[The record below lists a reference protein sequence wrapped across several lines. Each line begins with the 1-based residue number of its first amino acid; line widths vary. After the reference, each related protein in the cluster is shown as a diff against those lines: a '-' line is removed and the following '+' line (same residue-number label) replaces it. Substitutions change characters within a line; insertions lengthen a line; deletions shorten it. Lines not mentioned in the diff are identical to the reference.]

1 MAGTTTGQTTNSP
14 NNTLNPQLN
23 SYFEFY
29 AKQQLLAGFGLG
41 PNLRFL
47 RIARTNQKVS
57 DIAFRA
63 QLISTVTQICDL
75 YWDLVSA
82 YDNEQVGE
90 RSVAFATETLDTSRK
105 QLELQAIPEMDVLK
119 AEAELATRQ
128 QDLTVARTNLEL
140 QELYMKNA
148 ITRSLDDPVLQEMP
162 VVPVDHIGA
171 RSSRIL
177 EPVQEMIADA
187 LKNRTELQE
196 SSLDLQ
202 NSELSRKTAR
212 NALLPSLSVYGF
224 YAGTGYAGTANP
236 LDSTGDQCAGG
247 LSGAVDNAF
256 NYSSPEYQVGFQLN
270 VPLRNR
276 IAKAD
281 QYRTELEYRQSQ
293 VYLEELKKRIR
304 IEVRNAR
311 LLWSRGPAAW
321 MRRARPAT
329 WRRGR
334 SISCSRSRNWARDRI
349 SRRFQP
355 STIWPWPSPRW
366 WPRRPITKRR
376 ASKCGAPPAPCL
388 RSTASRLPM
397 QKPASWRRTIPAK
410 QERIRVL
417 VADDQPHILEAVE
430 LLLAPHGIDVDCV
443 RSPQLLMEALGQRD
457 YDVLLIDLNYT
468 RDTTSGQEGLD
479 LLARIQEYDSRLPVI
494 VMTAWGNIGLAVESI
509 KRGAR
514 DFIQKPWE
522 NERLLSLIRVH
533 AELRQALRR
542 ARQLELENRLL
553 RAEGMPEFIAAAPS
567 MQPVLELI
575 AQVGP
580 SDANVL
586 ITGEHGT
593 GKEIVARLL
602 HAASP
607 RARMALVAVN
617 AGGLPEGTF
626 ESEIFG
632 HVKGA
637 FTDARSDRI
646 GRFEL
651 ANGGTLFLD
660 EIANVPLRQ
669 QAKLLRVLETGE
681 LERVGS
687 SQTRRV
693 DVRLLCA
700 TNAQLDE
707 EAKAGN
713 FREDLLFRIN
723 TVEIHLPALRDRR
736 QTMCEGG
743 GQANATI
750 IERLG

>member
-1 MAGTTTGQTTNSP
+1 MQ
-14 NNTLNPQLN
+14 
-23 SYFEFY
+23 
-29 AKQQLLAGFGLG
+29 
-41 PNLRFL
+41 
-47 RIARTNQKVS
+47 
-57 DIAFRA
+57 
-63 QLISTVTQICDL
+63 
-75 YWDLVSA
+75 
-82 YDNEQVGE
+82 
-90 RSVAFATETLDTSRK
+90 
-105 QLELQAIPEMDVLK
+105 
-119 AEAELATRQ
+119 RQ
-128 QDLTVARTNLEL
+128 
-140 QELYMKNA
+140 
-148 ITRSLDDPVLQEMP
+148 
-162 VVPVDHIGA
+162 
-171 RSSRIL
+171 
-177 EPVQEMIADA
+177 
-187 LKNRTELQE
+187 
-196 SSLDLQ
+196 
-202 NSELSRKTAR
+202 
-212 NALLPSLSVYGF
+212 
-224 YAGTGYAGTANP
+224 
-236 LDSTGDQCAGG
+236 
-247 LSGAVDNAF
+247 
-256 NYSSPEYQVGFQLN
+256 
-270 VPLRNR
+270 
-276 IAKAD
+276 
-281 QYRTELEYRQSQ
+281 
-293 VYLEELKKRIR
+293 
-304 IEVRNAR
+304 
-311 LLWSRGPAAW
+311 
-321 MRRARPAT
+321 
-329 WRRGR
+329 
-334 SISCSRSRNWARDRI
+334 
-349 SRRFQP
+349 
-355 STIWPWPSPRW
+355 
-366 WPRRPITKRR
+366 
-376 ASKCGAPPAPCL
+376 
-388 RSTASRLPM
+388 
-397 QKPASWRRTIPAK
+397 ASWRQIIPAK
-410 QERIRVL
+410 QEKIRVL
-417 VADDQPHILEAVE
+417 VADDQPSILEAVE
-430 LLLAPHGIDVDCV
+430 LLLSPHGIDVDCV
-443 RSPQLLMEALGQRD
+443 RSPRLLMEALGQRD

-479 LLARIQEYDSRLPVI
+479 LLARIQEYDSHLPVI

-514 DFIQKPWE
+514 DFLQKPWE
-522 NERLLSLIRVH
+522 NERLLTLVRVH

-553 RAEGMPEFIAAAPS
+553 RAEGMPEFIAKAPA
-567 MQPVLELI
+567 MHPVLELI

-687 SQTRRV
+687 SQTRHV

-736 QTMCEGG
+736 EDIPLLAAHFLNRNRSRYRKQVTGFSPAAMQQLMQYPWPGNVRELEHTVERAVLLCRGEEVEPANLAIAASRTASASFESISENMSIDEVESLLIKKVLRRCDANIS
-743 GQANATI
+743 QAAEALGLSRAALYRR
-750 IERLG
+750 IEKYGL